1 MDFVLLLAALL
12 VILLGAELFTNAL
25 EHLGER
31 MGISEGVTGSVF
43 AAVGTAL
50 PETMVPIVAILAGA
64 ASGNATL
71 GADVGVGAI
80 LGAPLMLST
89 LALFLM
95 AMFAAGRRGWK
106 GPLQPEKSGLRR
118 DSSWFLFCFGLA
130 VGALFLPGQWG
141 LARVAVAIVLV
152 LCYFLYVLQTVR
164 ASAAL
169 VADGHDTEAGA
180 PLYLRRLGLGER
192 FVSIILQLVLGLV
205 AIVLGAELFVRGVE
219 HLSHW
224 LGISALVLSML
235 IVPLATELPE
245 KINSILWIRRGKDT
259 LAFGNI
265 TGAMVFQGSLLPAL
279 GIALTDWRPS
289 SQVLVSAT
297 VTLLAALYLAWLIRS
312 GRALRSGQFLFFGLL
327 YAAFVALTL

>member
-12 VILLGAELFTNAL
+12 VILVGAELFTNAL

-50 PETMVPIVAILAGA
+50 PETMVPVVAILAGA
-64 ASGNATL
+64 ASGNVAL
-71 GADVGVGAI
+71 GSDVGVGAI

-95 AMFAAGRRGWK
+95 ALFAAGKRGWS
-106 GPLQPEKSGLRR
+106 GTLQPEKSGLRR
-118 DSSWFLFCFGLA
+118 DSSWFILCFGLG
-130 VGALFLPGQWG
+130 VGTLFLPAHWSLLRLG
-141 LARVAVAIVLV
+141 VALVLV
-152 LCYFLYVLQTVR
+152 VCYFLYVLQTVR

-169 VADGHDTEAGA
+169 VACGHDTEAGA
-180 PLYLRRLGLGER
+180 PLYLQRLRLGER
-192 FVSIILQLVLGLV
+192 LPSILLQLAVGLA
-205 AIVLGAELFVRGVE
+205 AIVFGAELFVRGVE

-289 SQVLVSAT
+289 SQVIVSVT
-297 VTLLAALYLAWLIRS
+297 VTLMAALYLAWLI
-312 GRALRSGQFLFFGLL
+312 GRGQALRPRQFLIFGLL
-327 YAAFVALTL
+327 YAVFAVLTA